1 MVQQDLRK
9 FESQALKPPFNGRP
23 GAAGPGLGEAAR
35 LETERL
41 ADLSEPGRRLRRR
54 AASASG
60 RRCSDSENRDSG
72 TQAAS
77 GTGTQAARA
86 AAAWP
91 PGPPA
96 ESVQQLLSSGP
107 VRPGRTAAAATGT
120 ESHVM
125 P

>member
-60 RRCSDSENRDSG
+60 RRCSDSENRDS
-72 TQAAS
+72 A
-77 GTGTQAARA
+77 
-86 AAAWP
+86 
-91 PGPPA
+91 
-96 ESVQQLLSSGP
+96 
-107 VRPGRTAAAATGT
+107 
-120 ESHVM
+120 
-125 P
+125 